1 MNNAGQAIHIKK
13 EILVRIIEAFFAEN
27 FEEEAR
33 LIPYIMRPKGMEVP
47 YRCCVYKERAI
58 IKDRTIAGLGF
69 SIEDDDETVSL
80 AKYAKKALERKKVNE
95 KNLTVL
101 QAACKGCAT
110 NRIYVTDLCQGCIA
124 RPCLSACKFG
134 AVSIE
139 NGRSVIDDEKCKKCQ
154 MCVNACPY
162 KAIVKISVPCEDACP
177 VGAIKKDETGFASI
191 DFEKCITCGKCISAC
206 PFGAV
211 HERSQIVDIL
221 KAIKS
226 NKKVIAM
233 IAPSIAGQF
242 PGNIYQLKTAIIK
255 AGFDDVYEVAQ
266 GADITASNEAK
277 EFTERMKGANERAN
291 EWLNAWV
298 NEGVEEYGAEEK
310 QKQVEEKNEHN
321 FMTTSCCAG
330 YNQLIKKHLHEIKPY
345 VSETKTP
352 LYYTAELVREKYPDA
367 VTVFISPCVAK
378 RAEVYENDNVDY
390 LMNFEEL
397 GALFV
402 AKQIQITELDEGKY
416 IKEASK
422 QARNFGF
429 SGGVAESVKASL
441 KDEKA
446 VKACIINGLNKDSIK
461 QLKKYAQAGECEGGC
476 NLIEVMCCEGGCVGG
491 NATINNQKTA
501 KKIIEKFSDTSDD
514 IKKIE

>member
-13 EILVRIIEAFFAEN
+13 EILVRIIEAFFSDD
-27 FEEEAR
+27 FEEQAR

-58 IKDRTIAGLGF
+58 IKDRAIAGLGF
-69 SIEDDDETVSL
+69 PIEEDDETISL
-80 AKYAKKALERKKVNE
+80 AKYAKRALDRKEISE

-110 NRIYVTDLCQGCIA
+110 NRIYVTDLCQGCVA
-124 RPCLSACKFG
+124 RPCLSSCKFG
-134 AVSIE
+134 AISIE
-139 NGRSVIDDEKCKKCQ
+139 NGRSVIDDTKCKKCQ

-177 VGAIKKDETGFASI
+177 VSAIKKDDTGFASI
-191 DFEKCITCGKCISAC
+191 DFEKCINCGKCISAC

-242 PGNIYQLKTAIIK
+242 PGNIYQLKSAMIK
-255 AGFDDVYEVAQ
+255 SGFDDVYEVAQ
-266 GADITASNEAK
+266 GADITANNEAK
-277 EFTERMKGANERAN
+277 EFTERMQGVNEQAN

-298 NEGVEEYGAEEK
+298 NEGGYEEDGVNQAEKPVEPR
-310 QKQVEEKNEHN
+310 

-330 YNQLIKKHLHEIKPY
+330 YNQLIKKHLPQIKPY

-352 LYYTAELVREKYPDA
+352 LFYTAEIVKKEFPDA
-367 VTVFISPCVAK
+367 ITVFVSPCVAK
-378 RAEVYENDNVDY
+378 RTEGYDNKNVDY
-390 LMNFEEL
+390 VMNYEEL

-402 AKQIQITELDEGKY
+402 AKHIQITECDEGKY
-416 IKEASK
+416 KKEASK
-422 QARNFGF
+422 QGRNFGL

-441 KDEKA
+441 KDDKT
-446 VKACIINGLNKDSIK
+446 VKACIINGLNKESIK
-461 QLKKYAQAGECEGGC
+461 QLKKFAAENECEGGC
-476 NLIEVMCCEGGCVGG
+476 NLVEVMCCEGGCIGG
-491 NATINNQKTA
+491 NATMNTQRTA
-501 KKIIEKFSDTSDD
+501 KKLIEKLADSSED
-514 IKKIE
+514 IEKI